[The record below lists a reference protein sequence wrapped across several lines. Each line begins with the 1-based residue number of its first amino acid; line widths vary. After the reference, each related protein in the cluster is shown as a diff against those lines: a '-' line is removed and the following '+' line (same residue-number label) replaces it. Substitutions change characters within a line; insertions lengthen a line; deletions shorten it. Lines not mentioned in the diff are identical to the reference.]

1 MSETKGNFDKDP
13 ALDFSSN
20 NYNSNYNDQFG
31 APPPPYHG
39 ANPNPG
45 FNPGSNPGVN
55 PGVNPGGFQ
64 QPIQSPPAPVVMS
77 YDHMNN
83 RAHAPKVKLG
93 PRPVQMLCP
102 NCNSNISTK
111 TDTKAGQKSWIFC
124 LGLCFIG
131 YLLHTYII

>member
-1 MSETKGNFDKDP
+1 MSEAKGNLDK
-13 ALDFSSN
+13 DFSSN

-55 PGVNPGGFQ
+55 PGSNPGVNPGGFQ

-77 YDHMNN
+77 YDHMTNQ
-83 RAHAPKVKLG
+83 AAPKKVKFG
-93 PRPVQMLCP
+93 PRPVLMLCP
-102 NCNSNISTK
+102 NCNSNISTR
-111 TDTKAGQKSWIFC
+111 TDTKAGQKAWVFC
-124 LGLCFIG
+124 LAMCFVG
-131 YLLHTYII
+131 YFLF

>member
-31 APPPPYHG
+31 ASPPPYPG

-45 FNPGSNPGVN
+45 FNSGANPSPGA
-55 PGVNPGGFQ
+55 FQ

-77 YDHMNN
+77 YDHMTNQ
-83 RAHAPKVKLG
+83 AAPKKVKFG
-93 PRPVQMLCP
+93 PRPVLMLCP

-111 TDTKAGQKSWIFC
+111 TDTKAGQKAWVFC
-124 LGLCFIG
+124 LAMCFVG
-131 YLLHTYII
+131 YFLF